1 MPNPKTFECTIE
13 LGCTNP
19 VREAETV
26 DFEREVAMYMEFVE
40 NLVDEYNGICG
51 EFFTIT
57 SSMIKNIKEV
67 G

>member
-1 MPNPKTFECTIE
+1 MSNSKTFECKIE

-26 DFEREVAMYMEFVE
+26 EEFVD

-51 EFFTIT
+51 ELFTIT
-57 SSMIKNIKEV
+57 SSMITDIREV

>member
-1 MPNPKTFECTIE
+1 MRTFECTIE

-26 DFEREVAMYMEFVE
+26 EEFVD

-51 EFFTIT
+51 ELFTIT
-57 SSMIKNIKEV
+57 SSMIQNIEEV

>member
-1 MPNPKTFECTIE
+1 MMRTFECTIE

-26 DFEREVAMYMEFVE
+26 EEFVD
-40 NLVDEYNGICG
+40 NPVDEYNGICG
-51 EFFTIT
+51 ELFTIT
-57 SSMIKNIKEV
+57 SSMIKNIEEV

>member
-1 MPNPKTFECTIE
+1 MNTFECTIE
-13 LGCTNP
+13 LGCINP

-26 DFEREVAMYMEFVE
+26 EEFVD

-51 EFFTIT
+51 ELFTIT
-57 SSMIKNIKEV
+57 SSMITDIREV

>member
-1 MPNPKTFECTIE
+1 MTIE

-19 VREAETV
+19 CSRGAETV
-26 DFEREVAMYMEFVE
+26 EEFVD

-51 EFFTIT
+51 EDNHI
-57 SSMIKNIKEV
+57 INDPEHKGGV

>member
-1 MPNPKTFECTIE
+1 MKTFECTIE

-19 VREAETV
+19 VREAETI
-26 DFEREVAMYMEFVE
+26 EEFVD

-51 EFFTIT
+51 ELFKVT
-57 SSMIKNIKEV
+57 SSMITDIREV

>member
-1 MPNPKTFECTIE
+1 MSKPKTFECTIE

-26 DFEREVAMYMEFVE
+26 EEFVD

-51 EFFTIT
+51 ELFTIT
-57 SSMIKNIKEV
+57 SSMIQNIKEV

>member
-1 MPNPKTFECTIE
+1 MMRTFECTIE

-26 DFEREVAMYMEFVE
+26 EEFVD

-51 EFFTIT
+51 ELFKIT
-57 SSMIKNIKEV
+57 SSMIDPDDWLQF
-67 G
+67 

>member
-1 MPNPKTFECTIE
+1 MKTFECTIE

-26 DFEREVAMYMEFVE
+26 EEFVE

-57 SSMIKNIKEV
+57 SSMIQNIEEV